1 MYVIKKAGIHATGPY
16 FVPNVKVDTYTV
28 TTNNLTG
35 GAMRGFGVLQVAVA
49 HESQMD
55 MLARALGM
63 SPVEFRLINC
73 LKPGLTTATGQVVN
87 SGTGIGA
94 TLERIRDYMSAN
106 NLKWTT
112 P

>member
-1 MYVIKKAGIHATGPY
+1 
-16 FVPNVKVDTYTV
+16 VKVDTYTV

-55 MLARALGM
+55 MLARGLGM
-63 SPVEFRLINC
+63 SPLKFRMINC

-87 SGTGIGA
+87 EGTGIGA
-94 TLERIRDYMSAN
+94 TLQRIQEYMAAN
-106 NLKWTT
+106 RLEWST